1 MVDLPMGL
9 SDNLF
14 DGSIKRGAIIRTK
27 YKFESGKESYKF
39 FIAISRNLKS
49 DPLIF
54 IITTSKIDFYH
65 KNPVF
70 NNDIVGI
77 QGKSL
82 PSFPIDTVLDCRQ
95 IYPLSRQTLKENF
108 YKQILEFCG
117 ELPADLIQRIDEI
130 VKGSKHISIKHKKFI
145 LGDDL

>member
-1 MVDLPMGL
+1 MVDLSIGL

-27 YKFESGKESYKF
+27 YKFESGKERYKY
-39 FIAISRNLKS
+39 FIAISRDVTN

-54 IITTSKIDFYH
+54 IITTSKTDFYH

-77 QGKSL
+77 QGKSF
-82 PSFPIDTVLDCRQ
+82 PSFPSDTVLDCRQ
-95 IYPLSRQTLKENF
+95 IYPLSRKTLKENF
-108 YKQILEFCG
+108 RKQILEFCG
-117 ELPADLIQRIDEI
+117 ELPNDLIQRIDEI
-130 VKGSKHISIKHKKFI
+130 IKDSKHISPKYKKLI
-145 LGDDL
+145 LGDEL

>member
-1 MVDLPMGL
+1 MVDLPAGL

-14 DGSIKRGAIIRTK
+14 DDFIKRGAIIRTK
-27 YKFESGKESYKF
+27 YKFENGKESYKY
-39 FIAISRNLKS
+39 FIAVSRDLTS

-77 QGKSL
+77 QGQSL
-82 PSFPIDTVLDCRQ
+82 PYFPVDTVLDCRQ

-108 YKQILEFCG
+108 QKQILEFCG
-117 ELPADLIQRIDEI
+117 ELPDQLIQRIDDI
-130 VKGSKHISIKHKKFI
+130 VKASKHISTKHKKLI
-145 LGDDL
+145 LGYNL

>member
-1 MVDLPMGL
+1 MVDLPAGL

-14 DGSIKRGAIIRTK
+14 DDFIKRGAIIRTK
-27 YKFESGKESYKF
+27 YKFESGRESYKY
-39 FIAISRNLKS
+39 FIAISRDLAS

-77 QGKSL
+77 QGQSL
-82 PSFPIDTVLDCRQ
+82 PSFPVDTVLDCRQ

-108 YKQILEFCG
+108 KKQILEFCG
-117 ELPADLIQRIDEI
+117 ELPEQLLQRIDEI
-130 VKGSKHISIKHKKFI
+130 VKVSKHISSKHKKLI
-145 LGDDL
+145 LGDNF